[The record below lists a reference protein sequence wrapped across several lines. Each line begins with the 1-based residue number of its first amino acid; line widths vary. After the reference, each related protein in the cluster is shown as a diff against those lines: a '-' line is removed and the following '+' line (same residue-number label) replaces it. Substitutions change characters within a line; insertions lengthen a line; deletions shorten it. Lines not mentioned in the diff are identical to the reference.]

1 MLYIYFLYCLQKRS
15 PHAASK
21 IIHHY
26 PSSLQLHIYMSE
38 FTSLFENI
46 KLEQGERNPLTCQR
60 GTGDKPQPAVIL
72 VLDHNVLEEDISNFV
87 SLLKT
92 LDISAFVERSTNHEL
107 VFVCLY
113 LTPEVCEEMAQR
125 LSYHVPFHTYK
136 SKNPPDTWTTKLYSA
151 LFYGTLSYDNFTEI
165 EYSVMFHERLKNC
178 LEPEKMDYLH
188 SVRVQ
193 SEMIYHV
200 LEKEEIF
207 MCNIIKID
215 GHFVPH
221 SPEATELWNKVS
233 WFPPFFPLKEFRD
246 YFGEELAFTY
256 AWSNFWW
263 IFGLAPITIFA
274 LFCLILGLA
283 SQNFQ
288 EFDDSIAD
296 SSWPLF
302 ARIMVNDSTLYY
314 IVFVMIWIAVF
325 QNQWSSAAP
334 ILSLQW
340 GVSNFYLEEPCYKSP
355 KQAKYRKFLAVPN
368 LIISLFGFMVAFA
381 FTAALYIFVE
391 IFLRARLQGKLDM
404 TYINLLCPTIYTILN
419 TVAGSY
425 FIPWFATFLTDCE
438 DHKFQSYY
446 TNSVIFKYTGYYL
459 MSSYCVLIF
468 FALDVHTVILEQYD
482 ISLLKKGMDPQQF
495 EVIALSQQLLQLI
508 IVLRLKSIGM
518 TFIQWALKKFRS
530 RKINKDQAQE
540 EDLAYILDNYRAYQ
554 LLDTNQ
560 CSMWMSERVIMY
572 GYLTMFSYHVPIVAF
587 IALLLELIVT
597 RYELYML
604 LRGAQ
609 RPRPRRVG
617 NIHQWEGILYLI
629 NIMSIIIN
637 SYSVYLRHQEAN
649 KEDKDKCW
657 VSREDSDDCIFDRK
671 VYSILFMSLLILM
684 TSLIRIQSDLSGDK
698 HQFHIRNQYKYAVE
712 VFADDF
718 INTDG
723 APDQSSSVKI

>member
-1 MLYIYFLYCLQKRS
+1 
-15 PHAASK
+15 
-21 IIHHY
+21 
-26 PSSLQLHIYMSE
+26 MSE
-38 FTSLFENI
+38 LTGLFENI
-46 KLEQGERNPLTCQR
+46 KLEKGERSPLTCQR
-60 GTGDKPQPAVIL
+60 GTGEKPQPAVVL

-113 LTPEVCEEMAQR
+113 LDPGVCEEMAQK

-136 SKNPPDTWTTKLYSA
+136 SKNPPETWTTKLYSA

-165 EYSVMFHERLKNC
+165 QYSVMFHDRLKTC

-188 SVRVQ
+188 SLRVQ
-193 SEMIYHV
+193 SEIIYNI

-207 MCNIIKID
+207 MCKIIKID

-221 SPEATELWNKVS
+221 SPEATDLWNKVS

-263 IFGLAPITIFA
+263 IFGLVPITIFA

-283 SQNFQ
+283 SQNFH
-288 EFDDSIAD
+288 EFDDTIAD
-296 SSWPLF
+296 PTWSLF
-302 ARIMVNDSTLYY
+302 SRIMVNGSTFYY
-314 IVFVMIWIAVF
+314 ILFVMIWIAVF

-334 ILSLQW
+334 LLSLQW
-340 GVSNFYLEEPCYKSP
+340 GVSNFYLEEPRYKSP

-368 LIISLFGFMVAFA
+368 LIISCFGFMVAFA
-381 FTAALYIFVE
+381 LTAALFIFVE
-391 IFLRARLQGKLDM
+391 ILLRAQLHDRLDM
-404 TYINLLCPTIYTILN
+404 SYINIVCPLIYTILN
-419 TVAGSY
+419 TLAGSY
-425 FIPWFATFLTDCE
+425 FIPWLATFLTDCE
-438 DHKFQSYY
+438 DHKFHSYY
-446 TNSVIFKYTGYYL
+446 TNSIIFKYTGYYL
-459 MSSYCVLIF
+459 MSSYCYLIF
-468 FALDVHTVILEQYD
+468 LALDVHAFIFHKYGIELREPNID
-482 ISLLKKGMDPQQF
+482 AQQF
-495 EVIALSQQLLQLI
+495 EVIELSQQLLFQI
-508 IVLRLKSIGM
+508 IALRLKSIGL
-518 TFIQWALKKFRS
+518 TFLQWALNKFQS
-530 RKINKDQAQE
+530 RKMKKDQTQE
-540 EDLAYILDNYRAYQ
+540 RDFEYILDNYRAYQ

-560 CSMWMSERVIMY
+560 CSMWMSERIIMY

-587 IALLLELIVT
+587 IALVLELIVT

-617 NIHQWEGILYLI
+617 NIQQWEGILYLV

-637 SYSVYLRHQEAN
+637 SYSIYLRYQEAN
-649 KEDKDKCW
+649 KMDEGYSECW
-657 VSREDSDDCIFDRK
+657 VSREDSDTCIFDRR
-671 VYSILFMSLLILM
+671 VYSILLMSVLILM
-684 TSLIRIQSDLSGDK
+684 TSLIQIQSDLSGDK
-698 HQFHIRNQYKYAVE
+698 RQFHTRNQYKLAVDL
-712 VFADDF
+712 FADDF

-723 APDQSSSVKI
+723 APHQPASLKI